1 MRRVT
6 LVLLTAVLVSGL
18 LSGCGEKTEYSE
30 VSAGIENTNAIKR
43 YNASFLTELTFN
55 NGTATL
61 LYQQGSYSID
71 REQQQLYSEYVR
83 TYLGASDK
91 ITEMY
96 RDGYVYLND
105 SSGKSKYESKPE
117 FLTCLHYAETMNFN
131 EKDISGL
138 KKDTNSA
145 GTLYT
150 FKVKSGYDEQ
160 LKALLG
166 DNIYSLAKITK
177 PQTEKTRF
185 SEIECEYTFTQ
196 NQNGQTVL
204 VNRQIVFTAYLYETP
219 TYTPGYTPPEEDYM
233 LDLKVRIKVTYKD
246 TDNVEISEP
255 VVKDYS
261 EIG

>member
-1 MRRVT
+1 
-6 LVLLTAVLVSGL
+6 
-18 LSGCGEKTEYSE
+18 
-30 VSAGIENTNAIKR
+30 
-43 YNASFLTELTFN
+43 
-55 NGTATL
+55 
-61 LYQQGSYSID
+61 
-71 REQQQLYSEYVR
+71 
-83 TYLGASDK
+83 
-91 ITEMY
+91 
-96 RDGYVYLND
+96 
-105 SSGKSKYESKPE
+105 
-117 FLTCLHYAETMNFN
+117 
-131 EKDISGL
+131 L

>member
-1 MRRVT
+1 VRRVT

-131 EKDISGL
+131 EK
-138 KKDTNSA
+138 
-145 GTLYT
+145 T
-150 FKVKSGYDEQ
+150 FP
-160 LKALLG
+160 A
-166 DNIYSLAKITK
+166 
-177 PQTEKTRF
+177 
-185 SEIECEYTFTQ
+185 
-196 NQNGQTVL
+196 
-204 VNRQIVFTAYLYETP
+204 
-219 TYTPGYTPPEEDYM
+219 
-233 LDLKVRIKVTYKD
+233 
-246 TDNVEISEP
+246 
-255 VVKDYS
+255 
-261 EIG
+261 